1 MMDETKK
8 RILMCGALAGAF
20 AGGLALGYN
29 LAVHRKGQS
38 GNMVSSKPVPE
49 KMRVRPCEGGI
60 FFGTAP
66 PGKSQKAEKQCSVYC
81 GKPADV
87 DGNVLVL
94 GGPGAGK
101 TSGVVY
107 PTLGTWPGSIV
118 SLDCKGGMEGAW
130 KAMHQNSNKKL
141 FVFAPYRK
149 HGGPCAYD
157 PFAIMQQD
165 REHLIEHAW
174 DLAESLIPVML
185 SEREP
190 VWKKNAENVLSGA
203 FLYYFDA
210 GKSFVEA
217 IESINGLSIPEIVDL
232 IRKSGNE
239 KAQAFVSKL
248 HGASGKTLASIGV
261 EMNAIP
267 RMTMN
272 REIIEA
278 LTPASDRPQLDWG
291 RFNTQRES
299 FDVILDIP
307 GNKLK
312 LYAPLIR
319 MMITQLVKTLSL
331 RREKSYSKDDLP
343 GVLIMLD
350 EFPQLGAIS
359 AVVDALATLRSKGV
373 TILLCTQSLAYLE
386 AIYGK
391 AVTRTILETC
401 PYKVIFNATDTESQA
416 YLSALIG
423 GTDVVSGSVSFNP
436 VYGAI
441 PQGITF
447 GKQRRPLIYPE
458 ALAYLRNP
466 IIICPYGVCE
476 VEKRSLYVKPSEP
489 VPQNECVD
497 DLNKKVHE
505 LEAQVEALNQNR
517 GKETSSQMDS
527 PPEEADDTDAS
538 EESAVEAVMDSICAY
553 CEKERSAK
561 EIMRHINVAGS
572 TNFREV
578 FLNPLLKQGR
588 LRMTHPDTP
597 QHPKQTYQWV
607 KCETDSSEPPNNT
620 SAHLNIRQA
629 RRRRETR

>member
-1 MMDETKK
+1 MTGRQEV
-8 RILMCGALAGAF
+8 ILAFGA
-20 AGGLALGYN
+20 GLAVGIGGCMVYRRWK
-29 LAVHRKGQS
+29 ASRT
-38 GNMVSSKPVPE
+38 GNMVSSRPIPKE
-49 KMRVRPCEGGI
+49 LRVRPCEGGI
-60 FFGTAP
+60 FFGAAP
-66 PGKSQKAEKQCSVYC
+66 PGKCQKVEKQCDGYC
-81 GKPADV
+81 GKPADA
-87 DGNVLVL
+87 DGNVLVV

-130 KAMHQNSNKKL
+130 KAMHQNSNKNL

-217 IESINGLSIPEIVDL
+217 IKSINGFSIPEIVDL

-239 KAQAFVSKL
+239 KAQAFVSKIY
-248 HGASGKTLASIGV
+248 GASGKTMASIGV
-261 EMNAIP
+261 EMSEIS

-291 RFNTQRES
+291 RFNTQMES

-312 LYAPLIR
+312 LYAPLMR
-319 MMITQLVKTLSL
+319 LMITQLVKTLSL

-343 GVLIMLD
+343 GVLLMLD
-350 EFPQLGAIS
+350 EFAQLGNVN

-391 AVTRTILETC
+391 EVTRTILETC
-401 PYKVIFNATDTESQA
+401 PYKVIFNAADTGSQA

-423 GTDVVSGSVSFNP
+423 GTDVISGSVSLNP
-436 VYGAI
+436 AYGAI
-441 PQGITF
+441 PQGITL
-447 GKQRRPLIYPE
+447 GKQRRSLIYPE
-458 ALAYLRNP
+458 ELAYLENP
-466 IIICPYGVCE
+466 IVISPYGACE
-476 VEKRSLYVKPSEP
+476 VEKRSLYVKPFEP
-489 VPQNECVD
+489 VFQNEQRG
-497 DLNKKVHE
+497 DLIEQARE
-505 LEAQVEALNQNR
+505 LEVR
-517 GKETSSQMDS
+517 GEEPLEREDS
-527 PPEEADDTDAS
+527 PHEEADDTGVS
-538 EESAVEAVMDSICAY
+538 EESTKEATMNIICAY
-553 CEKERSAK
+553 CEKERSAN
-561 EIMRHINVAGS
+561 EIRNYINITGT

-578 FLNPLLKQGR
+578 YLKPLLKQGK
-588 LRMTHPDTP
+588 LKMKYPGTP
-597 QHPKQTYQWV
+597 QHPGQKYCKA
-607 KCETDSSEPPNNT
+607 KCETDSADPQTNT
-620 SAHLNIRQA
+620 CAQLSITSDKLPEAEGDEKQNDD
-629 RRRRETR
+629 

>member
-1 MMDETKK
+1 MTE
-8 RILMCGALAGAF
+8 RQEVILAFGA
-20 AGGLALGYN
+20 GLAVGVGGCMVYRRWK
-29 LAVHRKGQS
+29 ASQTE
-38 GNMVSSKPVPE
+38 NMVPSRPIPE
-49 KMRVRPCEGGI
+49 KMLMRPCEGGI

-66 PGKSQKAEKQCSVYC
+66 PGKSQKAEKQCSAYC
-81 GKPADV
+81 GKPADA

-94 GGPGAGK
+94 GGPGSGK
-101 TSGVVY
+101 TTGVVY

-118 SLDCKGGMEGAW
+118 ALDCKGGMEGVW
-130 KAMHQNSNKKL
+130 KAMHKNSNKKL

-157 PFAIMQQD
+157 PFATMRRD
-165 REHLIEHAW
+165 PERAIEHAW

-217 IESINGLSIPEIVDL
+217 IRSINGLSVPEIEDV
-232 IRKSGNE
+232 ISKSGN
-239 KAQAFVSKL
+239 KRAQAFVSKL

-261 EMNAIP
+261 ELMEIP
-267 RMTMN
+267 RLVMTQ
-272 REIIEA
+272 EIIDA
-278 LTPASDRPQLDWG
+278 LTSAPGRPQLDWG

-319 MMITQLVKTLSL
+319 LMITQLVKTLSL
-331 RREKSYSKDDLP
+331 RREKSYSKDDFP
-343 GVLIMLD
+343 GVLLMLD
-350 EFPQLGAIS
+350 EFPQLGAMS

-373 TILLCTQSLAYLE
+373 TVLLCAQSLAYLE

-391 AVTRTILETC
+391 EVTRTILETC
-401 PYKVIFNATDTESQA
+401 PYKVVFNAADTGSQA

-441 PQGITF
+441 PQGIML
-447 GKQRRPLIYPE
+447 GKQRRPLIHPE
-458 ALAYLRNP
+458 ELAYLENP
-466 IIICPYGVCE
+466 IVISPYGVCE
-476 VEKRSLYVKPSEP
+476 VKKRSLYVKPSEP

-497 DLNKKVHE
+497 DLNKKVLE
-505 LEAQVEALNQNR
+505 LETQVEALNQNR

-527 PPEEADDTDAS
+527 PPEEADDTDVS
-538 EESAVEAVMDSICAY
+538 EESAKEAVLNSICAY
-553 CEKERSAK
+553 CEKERSAN
-561 EIMRHINVAGS
+561 EIMRHINVAGK

-578 FLNPLLKQGR
+578 FLDPLLKQGR

-597 QHPKQTYQWV
+597 RHPKQKYQWV

-620 SAHLNIRQA
+620 SAHLSIRKL
-629 RRRRETR
+629 EKGEKHDDD